1 MFRDGYLYAG
11 PLLAAAFLLG
21 WLTRPAW
28 AILPFLLALFFLWFF
43 RDPDRAIP
51 ADPGAVVSPGDGKV
65 TDVSPVTVGNE
76 RRTRISIFLSVFDVH
91 VNRSPIAGV
100 VRDIRYQRG
109 KFLNAMNVASA
120 EHNEQNIV
128 TLEGEGQTAVFKQI
142 AGLLA
147 RRIVFYP
154 KVGDRLERGQRVGL
168 IKFGSRVDVLID
180 SAASLNVKVGDRVRG
195 RQHTCLPAAPG
206 GTGWR
211 WQFLRNGE
219 GALMGTSASRP
230 PRARL
235 SKGMYILPSLF
246 TTANMA
252 AGFYAILEI
261 VHASAVDF
269 GHLDN
274 AAKAI
279 GFAVLFDGLDGRVAR
294 MTGTSS
300 DFGKELDSLAD
311 VITFGVAPAML
322 AWAWGF
328 HLMPPVALT
337 EWNIK
342 LTQLGAIACFLFL
355 MAGASRLARFNI
367 TSNPQPSN
375 PGRPGKK
382 YFVGMPI
389 PAGAGVIAAV
399 VHFQKGNPL
408 ESWYTAITW
417 LAMVAAVGYLM
428 VSTWRFYS
436 FKDIDFSSRHPF
448 RLIILL
454 GALFALIWFF
464 SQKVLFAVA
473 LLYTFSGVFW
483 RLQWILRRRRQRPP
497 PTYKEVSQTS

>member
-1 MFRDGYLYAG
+1 
-11 PLLAAAFLLG
+11 
-21 WLTRPAW
+21 
-28 AILPFLLALFFLWFF
+28 
-43 RDPDRAIP
+43 
-51 ADPGAVVSPGDGKV
+51 
-65 TDVSPVTVGNE
+65 
-76 RRTRISIFLSVFDVH
+76 
-91 VNRSPIAGV
+91 
-100 VRDIRYQRG
+100 
-109 KFLNAMNVASA
+109 
-120 EHNEQNIV
+120 
-128 TLEGEGQTAVFKQI
+128 
-142 AGLLA
+142 
-147 RRIVFYP
+147 
-154 KVGDRLERGQRVGL
+154 
-168 IKFGSRVDVLID
+168 
-180 SAASLNVKVGDRVRG
+180 
-195 RQHTCLPAAPG
+195 
-206 GTGWR
+206 
-211 WQFLRNGE
+211 
-219 GALMGTSASRP
+219 MGTSASRP

-261 VHASAVDF
+261 VHASALDF

-322 AWAWGF
+322 AWTWGF

-483 RLQWILRRRRQRPP
+483 RVQWILRRRRQRPP